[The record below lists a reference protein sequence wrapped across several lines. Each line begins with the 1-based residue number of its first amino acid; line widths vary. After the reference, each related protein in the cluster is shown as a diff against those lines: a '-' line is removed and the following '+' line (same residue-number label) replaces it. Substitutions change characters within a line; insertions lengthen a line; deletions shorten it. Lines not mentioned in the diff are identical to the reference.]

1 MQVLFFLLFS
11 VINSRPRNLTVVVN
25 GDSNLTVSW
34 QPLTP
39 AELSYREHSYKVFYK
54 KIKEQTWNVADVAP
68 NTTSITLRSL
78 SGYTTY
84 GIRVLVNTAE
94 GNGIS
99 SAAKEIRTMEGGGYT
114 AYPNAAAKTY
124 KSKVSGIFGRGVADI
139 FFLVFN
145 KIFVPLLLNSYDKK

>member
-1 MQVLFFLLFS
+1 M
-11 VINSRPRNLTVVVN
+11 TVVVH

-39 AELSYREHSYKVFYK
+39 AELSHREHSYKVFYK

-99 SAAKEIRTMEGGGYT
+99 SAAKEIRTMEGGGYM
-114 AYPNAAAKTY
+114 AYPNAAAAR
-124 KSKVSGIFGRGVADI
+124 IFGRGVADI